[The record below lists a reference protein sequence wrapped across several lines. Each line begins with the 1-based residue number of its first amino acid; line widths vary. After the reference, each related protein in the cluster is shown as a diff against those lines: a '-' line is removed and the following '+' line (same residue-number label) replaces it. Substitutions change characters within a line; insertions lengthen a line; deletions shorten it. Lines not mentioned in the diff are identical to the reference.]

1 MTKRYLENAWY
12 FGGWSNQLKAGEVK
26 ELKLAERDLAVYR
39 SASGIVGVIGN
50 RCPHRFAPLHLGKVK
65 GETLE
70 CGYHGVQFTADGACA
85 HNPHM
90 KGAKSNSVS
99 VPGYP
104 VVERHGAIWVWLAQ
118 HVTADPSLIPDLSF
132 VDTLPETAKA
142 ALPTMRVNA
151 HYEIIVD
158 NLLDPTHAEYLH
170 AGLLGGS
177 GNLIEVRPTVR
188 TEGNMIEHTW
198 SYDGVV
204 AVPVLRTYMPDVENV
219 DTWLI
224 NRWFAPSVVI
234 IQAGIKPAGAPR
246 EESRFHAI
254 YHILAP
260 SEHNVTTYDVMTSR
274 NFALDDVT
282 LTEKTYKSFSHAF
295 NEQDKPMIQAQQEMM
310 GDVDFWDLKP
320 ALFHSDAPSVRVRRA
335 LQAKIDEAVVES
347 T

>member
-39 SASGIVGVIGN
+39 SESGNVAAIGN
-50 RCPHRFAPLHLGKVK
+50 RCPHRFAPLHRGHVR

-70 CGYHGVQFTADGACA
+70 CGYHGVRFAADGACA
-85 HNPHM
+85 YNPHT
-90 KGAKSNSVS
+90 KGVQSSSVS

-104 VVERHGAIWVWLAQ
+104 VVERHGAMWVWLAPR
-118 HVTADPSLIPDLSF
+118 VTADPALIPDLSF
-132 VDTLPETAKA
+132 LDTLPETAKA

-151 HYEIIVD
+151 DYQIIVD

-177 GNLIEVRPTVR
+177 GNLIEVAPAVR
-188 TEGNMIEHTW
+188 SDRSVIEHTW
-198 SYDGVV
+198 TYDGVV
-204 AVPVLRTYMPDVENV
+204 AVPVLRSYMPEVEDV

-224 NRWFAPSVVI
+224 VRWFAPSIVV

-274 NFALDDVT
+274 NFALDDVG
-282 LTEKTYKSFSHAF
+282 LTEKTYTSFSHAF

-310 GDVDFWDLKP
+310 GDADFWDLKP
-320 ALFHSDAPSVRVRRA
+320 ALFSSDAPSVRVRRA
-335 LQAKIDEAVVES
+335 LKAKIDETLVGA